1 VLEPQSNALQNTPP
15 IQSED
20 LTYGFIRRERLPTMG
35 ATTSSPDGQDIIGG
49 TNAMSGTVPPADRQ
63 LTIRDLYRQTDETL
77 DTQGPALREKSL
89 KGIQNAQFRY
99 FDGTAWSSQWD
110 SRKQMGYPVAVAVQF
125 DFPSRSKARRDRVQ
139 SKIETNSSIEAEV
152 SSEQSFGSIDTLL
165 SQQSTTQT
173 EATDSQ
179 DYLITT
185 ANTEVTIVVAT
196 HFRPANWKR
205 EEAESAIRDDA
216 RSNRKNSSRSS
227 P

>member
-1 VLEPQSNALQNTPP
+1 
-15 IQSED
+15 
-20 LTYGFIRRERLPTMG
+20 
-35 ATTSSPDGQDIIGG
+35 
-49 TNAMSGTVPPADRQ
+49 
-63 LTIRDLYRQTDETL
+63 
-77 DTQGPALREKSL
+77 L

-110 SRKQMGYPVAVAVQF
+110 SRKQKGYPVAVAVQF

-165 SQQSTTQT
+165 SQQSTAQT
-173 EATDSQ
+173 EAADSQ